1 MTRVPLA
8 CLVAATVIVGTAAP
22 ASQAYRMPE
31 GASSVDSAAKGSVEA
46 VQGPATTTA
55 GQPSEEIT
63 APAPSAVAPIHGAS
77 RRWGGK
83 VIMIDPGHQ
92 LGNATHPR
100 QVNRLVNA
108 GGFRKACNST
118 GTATNSGFPE
128 ATFTWRVARAL
139 KRQLRARGATVRM
152 TRSTNSYDDWG
163 PCIDVR
169 GRAGN
174 RVNADVMISLHGDG
188 ASAGT
193 RGFFVIRPSNRA
205 GWTSD
210 IYRSSARYAHEVKSG
225 LVRAGAR
232 VSSSYGGDGFD
243 VRGDL
248 GTLNWS
254 DVPAVMV
261 ELGNMRNA
269 RDARHMMSPHYR
281 KHRYARGLRLGIGG
295 FLFNR

>member
-1 MTRVPLA
+1 MTRVSLA
-8 CLVAATVIVGTAAP
+8 CFVAATVVAGTSAP
-22 ASQAYRMPE
+22 ASHAYRMPE
-31 GASSVDSAAKGSVEA
+31 GASSVDTAADSRAEPTQV
-46 VQGPATTTA
+46 PATATA
-55 GQPSEEIT
+55 ASPSEEVAAQPSQT
-63 APAPSAVAPIHGAS
+63 AAPGQAAS
-77 RRWGGK
+77 RRWAGT

-108 GGFRKACNST
+108 GGFRKPCNST
-118 GTATNSGFPE
+118 GTATNAGYPE
-128 ATFTWRVARAL
+128 ATFNWRVARAL

-174 RVNADVMISLHGDG
+174 RVDADAMISIHGDG

-193 RGFFVIRPSNRA
+193 RGFFVIRPSDRA

-210 IYRSSARYAHEVKSG
+210 IYRSSARYAHKVKTG
-225 LVRAGAR
+225 LVRAGVR
-232 VSSSYGGDGFD
+232 VSNSYGGDGFD

-261 ELGNMRNA
+261 ELGNMRNRA
-269 RDARHMMSPHYR
+269 DARHMTSAHYR

-295 FLFNR
+295 FLFRG